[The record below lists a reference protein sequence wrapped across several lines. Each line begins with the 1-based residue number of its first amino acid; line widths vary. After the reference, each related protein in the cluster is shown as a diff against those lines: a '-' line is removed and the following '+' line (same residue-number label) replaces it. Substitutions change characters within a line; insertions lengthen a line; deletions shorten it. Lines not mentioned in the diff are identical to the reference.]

1 MGITLLDVENKI
13 FTYPTKLIN
22 ILDFDF
28 KKISIQKVGD
38 DKACVYYINYD
49 KDLFFYRRR

>member
-1 MGITLLDVENKI
+1 MGVTLLDVENKI

-28 KKISIQKVGD
+28 KKLSIQK
-38 DKACVYYINYD
+38 
-49 KDLFFYRRR
+49 

>member
-1 MGITLLDVENKI
+1 MGITSLNVENKI

-28 KKISIQKVGD
+28 KNLSIQKVGD
-38 DKACVYYINYD
+38 DVTCI
-49 KDLFFYRRR
+49 

>member
-1 MGITLLDVENKI
+1 MGITLLGVENKI

-28 KKISIQKVGD
+28 KKLSIQKVGD
-38 DKACVYYINYD
+38 DINVFTIITMI
-49 KDLFFYRRR
+49 KILFI